1 MLASLLIAA
10 VAGMRAMTPLTTVAQ
25 AAHAGE
31 LPRDSG
37 APALLAHPLVAAG
50 TLALAAG
57 ELAGDKMKTAPD
69 RIILPGMVA
78 RVATGAFA
86 AASLAPRKQ
95 RTLAAVLGAGVA
107 AGASY
112 VTFRARTA
120 AMRRYGQTATGV
132 VEDAVALGVAAL
144 AVRVAW

>member
-10 VAGMRAMTPLTTVAQ
+10 VSGMRAMTPLATVAN
-25 AAHAGE
+25 AARAGE
-31 LPRDSG
+31 LPRDND
-37 APALLAHPLVAAG
+37 APALLAHPLVSAG

-86 AASLAPRKQ
+86 AASLAPRK
-95 RTLAAVLGAGVA
+95 RRALAALLGAGVA

-112 VTFRARTA
+112 LTFHARMA
-120 AMRRYGQTATGV
+120 ALRRYGQTATGA
-132 VEDAVALGVAAL
+132 VEDAVALGTAAL
-144 AVRVAW
+144 AVRVAR

>member
-10 VAGMRAMTPLTTVAQ
+10 VSGMRAMTPLATVAN
-25 AAHAGE
+25 AARRGE
-31 LPRDSG
+31 LPRGGG
-37 APALLAHPLVAAG
+37 APALLAHPLVSAG

-86 AASLAPRKQ
+86 AASLAPRRQ

-112 VTFRARTA
+112 LTFRARAA

-132 VEDAVALGVAAL
+132 VEDAIALGTAAV
-144 AVRVAW
+144 AVRVAR

>member
-10 VAGMRAMTPLTTVAQ
+10 VAGMRAMTPLATVAQ
-25 AAHAGE
+25 AARAGE
-31 LPRDSG
+31 LPSDSG

-86 AASLAPRKQ
+86 AASLAPRRQ
-95 RTLAAVLGAGVA
+95 RTLAALLGAGVA

-112 VTFRARTA
+112 LTFRARVA

-132 VEDAVALGVAAL
+132 VEDAVALGTAAL
-144 AVRVAW
+144 AVRAAR

>member
-10 VAGMRAMTPLTTVAQ
+10 VSGMRAMTPLATVAN
-25 AAHAGE
+25 AARRGE
-31 LPRDSG
+31 LPRDGS
-37 APALLAHPLVAAG
+37 APALLAHPLVSAG

-69 RIILPGMVA
+69 RIILPGMIA

-95 RTLAAVLGAGVA
+95 RAIAAVLGAGVA
-107 AGASY
+107 AGSSY
-112 VTFRARTA
+112 LTFRARAT
-120 AMRRYGQTATGV
+120 AMRRYGQTSTGA
-132 VEDAVALGVAAL
+132 VEDAIALGTAAL
-144 AVRVAW
+144 AVRAAR